1 MVIKKPSAIRARKE
15 EDKTERRQRLL
26 AAARELLE
34 AQPYADIKM
43 QDVAERAGF
52 AKGTL
57 FFYFETK
64 EALFLQLLEVEL
76 FLWLDALEQ
85 ALSEGGRYTE
95 ERVAR
100 TIATTLAA
108 QPLLTPLLV
117 LLGTVLE
124 QNIAVERIVAFKTAL
139 LSRLGAAGQKLERRL
154 PDLPA
159 GHGPQTLLRVYAL
172 VIGLHQLTDPSPAV
186 RKALEQP
193 ELSPLVMHFE
203 AELTPLLTALFRGL
217 SLSR

>member
-1 MVIKKPSAIRARKE
+1 MVNKKPKTLRARKE
-15 EDKTERRQRLL
+15 EDKSERRLRLL
-26 AAARELLE
+26 SAARTLLE
-34 AQPYADIKM
+34 SGPYADIKM
-43 QDVAERAGF
+43 QDVAHGAGF

-64 EALFLQLLEVEL
+64 EALFLQLLETEL
-76 FLWLDALEQ
+76 FAWLDILEK

-100 TIATTLAA
+100 AIATTLKE
-108 QPLLTPLLV
+108 QPLLTPLLT

-139 LSRLGAAGQKLERRL
+139 LERLQVTGAKLERRL
-154 PDLPA
+154 PELPA

-172 VIGLHQLTDPSPAV
+172 VIGLYQLTDPSPTV
-186 RKALEQP
+186 KKALERP
-193 ELSPLVMHFE
+193 ELSPLVLDFE

-217 SLSR
+217 SLPR